1 MISREYM
8 ERLGLTEDQISAVGD
23 AMKEESRFRRLLFR
37 SGIAFGAVDPIVRA
51 TSIEDVRSQ
60 SDDLLTEKIK
70 AEYPDLIMKK
80 KCQI

>member
-1 MISREYM
+1 MIDSKFLRG
-8 ERLGLTEDQISAVGD
+8 LGLTEDQISAVGD

-80 KCQI
+80 KCQN

>member
-1 MISREYM
+1 MIDSKFLRG
-8 ERLGLTEDQISAVGD
+8 LGLTEDQISAVGD

-60 SDDLLTEKIK
+60 SDDLLIEKIK
-70 AEYPDLIMKK
+70 AEYSDFIP
-80 KCQI
+80 KCQK